1 MRTNRLIFSLIPLLL
16 LLAPIAGL
24 AKNLD
29 LSTVPQR
36 QGVELTIY
44 NSEDLTLV
52 RERRSV
58 GFRKGVN
65 PLQFSW
71 SGTLIDPTS
80 VELSFGDAEGKLRVL
95 DTTFPHDKPQMLYW
109 NVAADEAVSA
119 TVEISYFT
127 SGIHW
132 SADYVAIAD
141 REESNLDLD
150 GFVKIDNRSGEE
162 YQQASVRLV
171 VGEINLVQ
179 KIAELARIAPQQV
192 NELKEEE
199 FRQLRHRAARKA
211 MAPAPMAMM
220 ELSAG
225 DGVGMAQSQPK
236 EVAKEG
242 LGEYFIYTIEGRE
255 TIPDGWSK
263 RLRSFQAKAA
273 PMETVYRYRQP
284 QYGDRL
290 TRLYLLDNAKESNL
304 GETPIPNGK
313 VSILRRDDAG
323 GLIYLAEQQIKYVPI
338 GDELEL
344 ELGENPEVIF
354 ELVPKRVYRDNIW
367 MRMHK
372 ANIYK
377 RVDDGHIQVDHRA
390 RVEGWDEHTLYE
402 QRIRNYT
409 DKPIRV
415 EIRRA
420 FDGDVTFKSDLKA
433 KAHDYRTVEFEAEV
447 DAGERAALEYQLIVA
462 NGYNAK
468 QNRVEIV
475 R

>member
-1 MRTNRLIFSLIPLLL
+1 MGF
-16 LLAPIAGL
+16 

-29 LSTVPQR
+29 LSTLPQR
-36 QGVELTIY
+36 ESVELTIY

-52 RERRSV
+52 RERRTL

-80 VELSFGDAEGKLRVL
+80 VELSFGEAEGKLRLL
-95 DTTFPHDKPQMLYW
+95 DTTFPHNKPQMLYW
-109 NVAADEAVSA
+109 NVEADEAVTA
-119 TVEISYFT
+119 RIEISYFT

-141 REESNLDLD
+141 QPEQQLDLD

-162 YQQASVRLV
+162 YRQARVRLV
-171 VGEINLVQ
+171 VGQINLVE
-179 KIAELARIAPQQV
+179 KIAEMASIAPGEV
-192 NELKEEE
+192 DALKEGEY
-199 FRQLRHRAARKA
+199 RQLRHRAARKA

-220 ELSAG
+220 EMALADEAVG
-225 DGVGMAQSQPK
+225 YGMAQSQPK

-263 RLRSFQAKAA
+263 RLRSFSAKAA
-273 PMETVYRYRQP
+273 PMETVYRYRRA

-290 TRLYLLDNAKESNL
+290 VRLYLLDNDKESNL
-304 GETPIPNGK
+304 GETPIPNGR
-313 VSILRRDDAG
+313 VSILRRDGAG
-323 GLIYLAEQQIKYVPI
+323 GLDYLAEQQIKYVPI

-344 ELGENPEVIF
+344 QLGENPEVIF

-372 ANIYK
+372 PSVYK

-402 QRIRNYT
+402 QRIRNYS
-409 DKPIRV
+409 DKPIQV
-415 EIRRA
+415 EVRRA
-420 FDGDVTFKSDLKA
+420 FDGDVTFKSAFDA
-433 KAHDYRTVEFEAEV
+433 DRHDYRTVEFEAEV
-447 DAGERAALEYQLIVA
+447 GAGERAALGYEVIIA

-468 QNRVEIV
+468 QTRVEIV
-475 R
+475 Q